1 VTFAEN
7 PEMIAIALLLPFLAA
22 AVTTDMLSRSIP
34 NVLVILMLSCGV
46 ALQALS
52 LTLGAVLWSLGGILV
67 GFSILVPFYAF
78 GGMGAGDVKLLAAL
92 GSFLGPWGT
101 FVAGMGTLVVGGVL
115 GLGVIAW
122 RLLRALRERPS
133 PPLPAPR
140 EAEPVDLPYS
150 LAIAAGAVIAVLQW

>member
-1 VTFAEN
+1 VTFADN
-7 PEMIAIALLLPFLAA
+7 PEMIAVALLLPFLAA

-52 LTLGAVLWSLGGILV
+52 LTLGAVLWSLSGVLV

-101 FVAGMGTLVVGGVL
+101 FVAGLGTLLVGGAL
-115 GLGVIAW
+115 GLGVIGW
-122 RLLRALRERPS
+122 RALRARS
-133 PPLPAPR
+133 TSHALGLQLSD
-140 EAEPVDLPYS
+140 AEPLDLPYS
-150 LAIAAGAVIAVLQW
+150 VAIAAGAMIAVLQW